1 MLISWRC
8 LLLLWACCCGL
19 PSLAR
24 PLADSL
30 TTISIQALPGMQ
42 FDLARFQVSP
52 GARVKLVF
60 ANADDM
66 SHNLLITAPG
76 ARLEVVNAALQL
88 EEKGPASNYI
98 PSSPK
103 VLWAIPVISPG
114 QSRSITFT
122 APQMPGIY
130 PYVCTYPGHG
140 FVMYG
145 AMYVGT
151 EKSLP
156 VLARDEHIPPG
167 RRQADAQAP
176 AHHAAA
182 GPAPASNAAP
192 RLHPYEP
199 VAPYLYRLFLDDA
212 SPASIAVHLPQD
224 LSYCWDAAAC
234 RLRYAWQGGFLD
246 TTLPWKGHAD
256 ATAKVLGTIFF
267 RDNSAYPLR
276 PGKADALPAVAYKG
290 YRLVNRYPEFHYTL
304 NGTDV
309 YELIQPKADGKG
321 LVRSFRIPGSRQ
333 TWWFDT
339 AASDE
344 AVTYQASA
352 GKWEKGKLKLSPR
365 EARAFTLTMTHYSLV
380 FQNKKK
386 K

>member
-1 MLISWRC
+1 MLISRWW
-8 LLLLWACCCGL
+8 LLLLLACCCRL
-19 PSLAR
+19 PTAAR

-30 TTISIQALPGMQ
+30 TTISIQAVPGMQ
-42 FDLARFQVSP
+42 FDLARFQVPP

-66 SHNLLITAPG
+66 SHNLLLTAPG

-98 PSSPK
+98 PASAK
-103 VLWAIPVISPG
+103 ILWSIPVLSPG
-114 QSRSITFT
+114 QSKSITFT
-122 APQMPGIY
+122 APRKTGVY

-156 VLARDEHIPPG
+156 ALAQDEHIPPA
-167 RRQADAQAP
+167 RRLADAKAP
-176 AHHAAA
+176 AHHAGASP
-182 GPAPASNAAP
+182 GPAADPAP
-192 RLHPYEP
+192 PLHPYEL
-199 VAPYLYRLFLDDA
+199 VAPYLYRVFMDDA
-212 SPASIAVHLPQD
+212 SPAAIAVRLPQD

-234 RLRYAWQGGFLD
+234 RLRYAWKGGFVD
-246 TTLPWKGHAD
+246 TTVPWKGHAD

-267 RDNSAYPLR
+267 RDNTAYPLR
-276 PGKADALPAVAYKG
+276 PGKAEVLPTVAYKG

-309 YELIQPKADGKG
+309 YELIQPKADGNG
-321 LVRSFRIPGSRQ
+321 LVRTFRIPDSRQ

-339 AASDE
+339 YANDE
-344 AVTYQASA
+344 AVKYQASA
-352 GKWEKGKLKLSPR
+352 GKWEKGKLRLSAK
-365 EARAFTLTMTHYSLV
+365 EARAFTLTMTHYSLA

>member
-1 MLISWRC
+1 MLIFGRC
-8 LLLLWACCCGL
+8 LLILWACCCGL
-19 PSLAR
+19 SAPAR

-30 TTISIQALPGMQ
+30 ITITLQAVPGMQ
-42 FDLARFQVSP
+42 FDLVRFQVAP
-52 GARVKLVF
+52 GTRVKLVF
-60 ANADDM
+60 SNADDM

-88 EEKGPASNYI
+88 EEKGPASHYI

-114 QSRSITFT
+114 QTRSITFT
-122 APQMPGIY
+122 APQKTGVY

-156 VLARDEHIPPG
+156 ALSQDAHIPPA
-167 RRQADAQAP
+167 RRQADAKAP

-182 GPAPASNAAP
+182 GPAPAAEAAP
-192 RLHPYEP
+192 GGHPYAP
-199 VAPYLYRLFLDDA
+199 VAPYLYRLFMDDA
-212 SPASIAVHLPQD
+212 SPAAIAVRLPQD
-224 LSYCWDAAAC
+224 LAYCWDAAAC
-234 RLRYAWQGGFLD
+234 RLRYAWKGGFVD

-256 ATAKVLGTIFF
+256 ATARVLGTIFF
-267 RDNSAYPLR
+267 RDNTAYPLR
-276 PGKADALPAVAYKG
+276 PGKAEAIPTVAYKG

-309 YELIQPKADGKG
+309 YELIQPKADGNG
-321 LVRSFRIPGSRQ
+321 LVRTFRIPGSRQ

-339 AASDE
+339 FANDE
-344 AVTYQASA
+344 AVKYQASA
-352 GKWEKGKLKLSPR
+352 GKWEKGKLRLSAK
-365 EARAFTLTMTHYSLV
+365 EARSFTLTMTHYSLA